1 MQIAQTIARQR
12 AYFATG
18 TTRTYSHRIKALDE
32 LRAAILGNREKL
44 EQALHA
50 DLHKST
56 YESYMTELGLTMEE
70 LNYQKRHLRKW
81 MKTRRHRSA
90 LSQFPARST
99 VTPEPY
105 GVVLVMAPWNYPVLL
120 SLEPL
125 IGAIAA
131 GNCAILKPSAYAS
144 QTSQVLAD
152 IIASAFEPEFVT
164 VVQGGRKENTDLLN
178 QPFDYIFF
186 TGSVAVGKVVM
197 EAAAKNLTP
206 VTLELGGKSPVIVDE
221 TADLDLAAKRIVFG
235 KIINAGQTCIAPDYV
250 LVQQNVKEELLTRI
264 ATWVTTFL
272 GTEPLKNPDYP
283 SIITKA
289 RFDHLLELMQGNSI
303 RLGGESKYPFIAPT
317 VLDNVLLESP
327 VMQEEIFGPLLPIL
341 TYDTL
346 EEAIAFVQARPKPL
360 ALYLF
365 TKDTAVEKKILRQIS
380 FGGGCV
386 NDTIMHVASLHVPFG
401 GVGQSGMGSYHGKAS
416 FETFSHY
423 KTMLKKGRFLDIPVR
438 YHPYKEKNL
447 KLIRRLLR

>member
-1 MQIAQTIARQR
+1 MHIEETLAKQR

-18 TTRTYSHRIKALDE
+18 TTLTYAHRSKALDK
-32 LRAAILGNREKL
+32 LRAAILRNREKL

-50 DLHKST
+50 DLHKSI

-70 LNYQKRHLRKW
+70 LNHQKRHLRKW
-81 MKTRRHRSA
+81 MKTRRQRCA
-90 LSQFPARST
+90 LSQFPARVT

-131 GNCAILKPSAYAS
+131 GNCVILKPSAYAS
-144 QTSQVLAD
+144 HTSQALAD
-152 IIASAFEPEFVT
+152 LIATAFEPEFVT

-197 EAAAKNLTP
+197 AAAAKNLTP

-250 LVQQNVKEELLTRI
+250 LVQQHVKEELLTHM

-272 GTEPLKNPDYP
+272 GPEPLKNPDYP
-283 SIITKA
+283 GIITRE
-289 RFDHLLELMQGNSI
+289 RFNHLLELMKGNNI
-303 RLGGESKYPFIAPT
+303 RLGGESRYPFIAPT
-317 VLDNVLLESP
+317 VMDEVLLESP
-327 VMQEEIFGPLLPIL
+327 VMQEEIFGPLLPML

-346 EEAIAFVQARPKPL
+346 DEAMDFVRARPKPL

-365 TKDTAVEKKILRQIS
+365 TKDAAVENKVMKNLS

-416 FETFSHY
+416 FETFSHH
-423 KTMLKKGRFLDIPVR
+423 KTILKKGRFLDIPVR